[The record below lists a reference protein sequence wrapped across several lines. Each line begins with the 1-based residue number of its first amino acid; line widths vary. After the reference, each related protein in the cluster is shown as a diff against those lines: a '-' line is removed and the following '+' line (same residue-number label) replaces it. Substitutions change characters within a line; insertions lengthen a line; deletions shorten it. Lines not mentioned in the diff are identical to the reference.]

1 MIALQGYFNNDLKK
15 VFFNVWCII
24 SFFIFISLISP
35 FLFPGSNLLSLVP
48 VCPSVKHYGTSC
60 IACGLTR
67 SFISISSFHFKEA
80 VNFNMYSLYVYSVF
94 LVNEI
99 FFFRALIKIYSKYK
113 KIKLCKQQA

>member
-1 MIALQGYFNNDLKK
+1 MIALQGYFNNDLKR
-15 VFFNVWCII
+15 VFFNVWCVI

-35 FLFPGSNLLSLVP
+35 FLFSGSTLLSLVP
-48 VCPSVKHYGTSC
+48 VCPSVKHYGASC

-67 SFISISSFHFKEA
+67 SFISISSFHLKDA
-80 VNFNMYSLYVYSVF
+80 VNFNMYGLYVYSVF

-99 FFFRALIKIYSKYK
+99 LIFSVLIKIYSKYK